1 MNGLE
6 TNSEDSLIFP
16 LFFAKACIHA
26 KAFYKVGGS
35 GKNSVASSSPLT
47 VGWLG

>member
-1 MNGLE
+1 MPKKE
-6 TNSEDSLIFP
+6 KTKMKI
-16 LFFAKACIHA
+16 FFAKACIHA